1 MRKLF
6 FSIIFAYV
14 CLFSLSP
21 TLAQENLNSINRSA
35 ATAGASPEVG
45 VTFGGV
51 SMVSITL
58 AATIITSLL
67 AFALEDSSD
76 ATPATDAPASTN

>member
-1 MRKLF
+1 MRNLIFVGLVASIF
-6 FSIIFAYV
+6 FIPAE
-14 CLFSLSP
+14 
-21 TLAQENLNSINRSA
+21 AQENSVSSSGSA
-35 ATAGASPEVG
+35 ASAGAISEVG
-45 VTFGGV
+45 VSFGGV

>member
-58 AATIITSLL
+58 AATVITSLL

>member
-1 MRKLF
+1 MRNLIFVSLVASLF
-6 FSIIFAYV
+6 FIPAV
-14 CLFSLSP
+14 
-21 TLAQENLNSINRSA
+21 AQENSVSSSGSA
-35 ATAGASPEVG
+35 ASAGAIPEVG
-45 VTFGGV
+45 VSFGGV

>member
-14 CLFSLSP
+14 CLFSFSP

-58 AATIITSLL
+58 AATVITSLL

-76 ATPATDAPASTN
+76 ATPATEASASTN

>member
-1 MRKLF
+1 MRNLIFVGLVASLF
-6 FSIIFAYV
+6 FIPAV
-14 CLFSLSP
+14 
-21 TLAQENLNSINRSA
+21 AQENSVGSSGSA
-35 ATAGASPEVG
+35 ASAGAIPEVG
-45 VTFGGV
+45 VSFGGV

>member
-6 FSIIFAYV
+6 FSIIFAYI
-14 CLFSLSP
+14 CLISLSP
-21 TLAQENLNSINRSA
+21 TLAQENLNNINRSA
-35 ATAGASPEVG
+35 ATAGANPQVG

-58 AATIITSLL
+58 AAAIITSLL
-67 AFALEDSSD
+67 AIALEDSSD
-76 ATPATDAPASTN
+76 STPATEAPASTS

>member
-1 MRKLF
+1 MRNLIFVVLVASLF
-6 FSIIFAYV
+6 FIPAV
-14 CLFSLSP
+14 
-21 TLAQENLNSINRSA
+21 AQENLVSSSGSA
-35 ATAGASPEVG
+35 ASAGTIPEVG
-45 VTFGGV
+45 VSFGGV

>member
-1 MRKLF
+1 MRNLIFVGLVASLF
-6 FSIIFAYV
+6 IIPAV
-14 CLFSLSP
+14 
-21 TLAQENLNSINRSA
+21 AQENSVSSNGSA
-35 ATAGASPEVG
+35 ASAGAIPEVG
-45 VTFGGV
+45 VSFGGV

>member
-1 MRKLF
+1 MRNLIFVGLVASLF
-6 FSIIFAYV
+6 FMPAV
-14 CLFSLSP
+14 
-21 TLAQENLNSINRSA
+21 AQEKSVSSSGSA
-35 ATAGASPEVG
+35 ASAGAIPEVG
-45 VTFGGV
+45 VSFGGV

>member
-1 MRKLF
+1 MRNLIFVGLVASLF
-6 FSIIFAYV
+6 FIPAV
-14 CLFSLSP
+14 
-21 TLAQENLNSINRSA
+21 AQENSVSSNGSA
-35 ATAGASPEVG
+35 ASAGAIPEVG
-45 VTFGGV
+45 VSFGGV

>member
-1 MRKLF
+1 MRNLIFVGLVASLF
-6 FSIIFAYV
+6 FIPAV
-14 CLFSLSP
+14 
-21 TLAQENLNSINRSA
+21 AQENSVSSNGSA
-35 ATAGASPEVG
+35 ASAGAIPEVG
-45 VTFGGV
+45 VSFGGV

-76 ATPATDAPASTN
+76 ATPATEAPASTN

>member
-1 MRKLF
+1 MRNLIFVGLVASIF
-6 FSIIFAYV
+6 FIPAV
-14 CLFSLSP
+14 
-21 TLAQENLNSINRSA
+21 AQENSVNSSGSA
-35 ATAGASPEVG
+35 ASAGAITEVG
-45 VTFGGV
+45 VSFGGV

-67 AFALEDSSD
+67 AFVLEDSSD

>member
-1 MRKLF
+1 MRNLIFVGLVASIF
-6 FSIIFAYV
+6 FIPAV
-14 CLFSLSP
+14 
-21 TLAQENLNSINRSA
+21 AQENSVNSSGSA
-35 ATAGASPEVG
+35 ASAGAITEVG
-45 VTFGGV
+45 VSFGGV